1 MYSNTVC
8 PELVALLVTEMM
20 LKTRDRPITIEVLA
34 PLGVRMA
41 KSRCRFLSSRN
52 LGLVLLLLVSSYKVN
67 GLYCSLFFTLIE
79 SLGEKQWSGVHL
91 HDFIPTLICVGLI
104 SSDQARPAYVSIF
117 WPSVNMVFYYTVRQ
131 KTTLNSWP

>member
-67 GLYCSLFFTLIE
+67 GLYFSLFFTLIE
-79 SLGEKQWSGVHL
+79 SLREKQWPGVHL
-91 HDFIPTLICVGLI
+91 HDFIPTLICVI